1 MNRKAKSALYP
12 YLPISLDEF
21 YNKDITYADMDF
33 SPVAESV
40 KTTRQFLSEGDEKYL
55 RQQVKSLHR
64 SELKFLNR
72 TVELDD
78 KPSSP
83 VDPLIG
89 EQRGFPRLWTL
100 KLLSLEPASWLALTS
115 RENEVTLART
125 VLGWLESWLTH
136 DVTSIGSQNYLR
148 RYWAPYAVSRR
159 IGNLAMLGVVLA
171 AHPETNREILCEH
184 LAKNVRFLSDHVEY
198 DIDGNHLL
206 ENACALIMG
215 GVILDDAAVVSR
227 GIMILRS
234 NLPSQLLDDGMHFER
249 SPMYHTILLYRIA
262 WCLDVLRRSGRTLPP
277 DLIPHVRSMYEFL
290 QHSAPGDANYPLLND
305 SVYRESPSRQSCLSL
320 VENLFDID
328 EHTSDSDSIGESGY
342 YMIESGE
349 LKGIVDGGVHCPK
362 HLPAHAHNDL
372 GNIVLWAGEEPVI
385 TDTGAY
391 DYQPGER
398 REYARSV
405 KSHNTVQIGDFDQT
419 VTHGRFMMGPRPQ
432 PETEYLD
439 TESKQGISLRY
450 HSPRFVRPYSHERSV
465 EPIPDGIRIDDRVSA
480 TESTVTSRF
489 HLSPKTKPR
498 LDGGTVEIILPD
510 ETVVKLIVNGADSV
524 DIIETERYPE
534 YGVIIDQPTIEA
546 KLPTV
551 NETAHITHE
560 ITYRRKNKNE

>member
-1 MNRKAKSALYP
+1 
-12 YLPISLDEF
+12 
-21 YNKDITYADMDF
+21 
-33 SPVAESV
+33 
-40 KTTRQFLSEGDEKYL
+40 
-55 RQQVKSLHR
+55 
-64 SELKFLNR
+64 
-72 TVELDD
+72 
-78 KPSSP
+78 
-83 VDPLIG
+83 
-89 EQRGFPRLWTL
+89 
-100 KLLSLEPASWLALTS
+100 
-115 RENEVTLART
+115 
-125 VLGWLESWLTH
+125 
-136 DVTSIGSQNYLR
+136 
-148 RYWAPYAVSRR
+148 
-159 IGNLAMLGVVLA
+159 
-171 AHPETNREILCEH
+171 
-184 LAKNVRFLSDHVEY
+184 
-198 DIDGNHLL
+198 
-206 ENACALIMG
+206 
-215 GVILDDAAVVSR
+215 
-227 GIMILRS
+227 
-234 NLPSQLLDDGMHFER
+234 
-249 SPMYHTILLYRIA
+249 
-262 WCLDVLRRSGRTLPP
+262 
-277 DLIPHVRSMYEFL
+277 
-290 QHSAPGDANYPLLND
+290 
-305 SVYRESPSRQSCLSL
+305 

-328 EHTSDSDSIGESGY
+328 EHTSDSNSIGESGY

-349 LKGIVDGGVHCPK
+349 LKGIVDGGVHCPE

-405 KSHNTVQIGDFDQT
+405 KSHNTVQIGDCDQT

-465 EPIPDGIRIDDRVSA
+465 KPISDGIRIDDRVSA

-510 ETVVKLIVNGADSV
+510 ETVVKLIVNGADSI

-534 YGVIIDQPTIEA
+534 YGVNIEQPTIEA

-560 ITYRRKNKNE
+560 ITYRKKNKNE